1 MIRRA
6 RQARGQISLASWG
19 LGSTIHLGVEWM
31 NQIADIQLLHVPYG
45 GTPAAV
51 SAFYSGQVDLVF
63 VTAEMAV
70 AAAQAGRATIPGATS
85 RELAQAWSG
94 IPWLGDQGFPGLEVD
109 TWYGVLAPRDTPPS
123 IVARLHHEINAL
135 LSQPKSVQLLK
146 KAGFQLQPMSQNNF
160 AELIAIER
168 PHWGAL
174 IAARHLSLL
183 DD

>member
-1 MIRRA
+1 MIRGFLDWR
-6 RQARGQISLASWG
+6 W
-19 LGSTIHLGVEWM
+19 T
-31 NQIADIQLLHVPYG
+31 P
-45 GTPAAV
+45 GT
-51 SAFYSGQVDLVF
+51 AFWRR
-63 VTAEMAV
+63 VT
-70 AAAQAGRATIPGATS
+70 P
-85 RELAQAWSG
+85 
-94 IPWLGDQGFPGLEVD
+94 
-109 TWYGVLAPRDTPPS
+109 PPS